1 MAVGRA
7 RPNSAPRSST
17 RPPVDHLI
25 LICGKCDQFI
35 QCCLVLFHGLPQ
47 RHLPKVPKY
56 LGRYLVGT
64 RYSVSRCSRLPRRE
78 NRGSMRECWL
88 AHAHILYVLKYLYVV
103 CMYILYVCLFA
114 CRDILP
120 VSCQSQRHRV
130 NHFEVG
136 DRLTGGFGLCLQRKY
151 IVPDT
156 RHQILQ
162 S

>member
-1 MAVGRA
+1 
-7 RPNSAPRSST
+7 
-17 RPPVDHLI
+17 
-25 LICGKCDQFI
+25 
-35 QCCLVLFHGLPQ
+35 
-47 RHLPKVPKY
+47 
-56 LGRYLVGT
+56 
-64 RYSVSRCSRLPRRE
+64 
-78 NRGSMRECWL
+78 MRECWL

-103 CMYILYVCLFA
+103 CMRILYVCLFA

-156 RHQILQ
+156 RHQTPDITELKSPSSARGGQ
-162 S
+162 YTIQGATATGLHRLRLTWHMTPTEHKLANLSE